1 MLIQGGHGEWRPA
14 VENGFKS
21 CPPADCSFFSPL
33 LVYTCATCISW
44 GGAGAGNNSITGVWQ
59 TLPPSSSAP
68 IPPPPW
74 SFSED
79 LFPAQWHVDVYNGD
93 GWWLA
98 LPHRGTDGLLPKRL
112 SASLHQSLS
121 DSPSRNRAWAQ
132 YWPCSG
138 VCWRVCVC
146 VCVCVRLL
154 LKRAST
160 TCY

>member
-1 MLIQGGHGEWRPA
+1 MDSNHVRPLTA
-14 VENGFKS
+14 PYF
-21 CPPADCSFFSPL
+21 PAAGLHMRDMYKLRRSRSREQQHNRSLTDTPSLLLCTHPRLPL
-33 LVYTCATCISW
+33 L
-44 GGAGAGNNSITGVWQ
+44 
-59 TLPPSSSAP
+59 
-68 IPPPPW
+68 W

-121 DSPSRNRAWAQ
+121 DSPSRNRARAQ

-138 VCWRVCVC
+138 VCWRMCVGVCV
-146 VCVCVRLL
+146 
-154 LKRAST
+154 AST